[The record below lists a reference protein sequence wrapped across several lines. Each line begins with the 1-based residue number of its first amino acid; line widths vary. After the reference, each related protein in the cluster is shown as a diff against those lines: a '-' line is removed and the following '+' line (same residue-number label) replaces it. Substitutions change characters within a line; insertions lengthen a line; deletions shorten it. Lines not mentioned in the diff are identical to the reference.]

1 VKFWDSSALVP
12 LLADENSTDVLSAIA
27 LEDPEIVVSPI
38 TPVEVDS
45 ALWRKARRM
54 RDDVA
59 RQRSHR
65 RLAALR
71 SQWTVIEDYREILE
85 EARNMVARHGLRGA
99 DAIQLASAIVT
110 RGGAVLTLVT
120 RDEELATAARAE
132 GFPILP

>member
-1 VKFWDSSALVP
+1 MKFWDSSALVP
-12 LLADENSTDVLSAIA
+12 LVADETTTEILSAIA
-27 LEDPEIVVSPI
+27 FDDPDIVVSPI

-45 ALWRKARRM
+45 AVWRKARQM

-71 SQWTVIEDYREILE
+71 SQWRVVEDYREILE
-85 EARNMVARHGLRGA
+85 EARNMVARHGLRAA
-99 DAIQLASAIVT
+99 DAIQLASAMVT